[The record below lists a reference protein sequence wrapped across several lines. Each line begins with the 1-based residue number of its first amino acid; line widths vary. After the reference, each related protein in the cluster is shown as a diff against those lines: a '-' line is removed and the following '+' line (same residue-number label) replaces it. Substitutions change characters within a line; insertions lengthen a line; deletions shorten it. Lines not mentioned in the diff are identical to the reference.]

1 MKILIWKNYNMKNVK
16 NSEDNIDIKNSVPQ
30 TKKLLLLFVPGDHQ
44 NAGSV

>member
-1 MKILIWKNYNMKNVK
+1 MKNVK
-16 NSEDNIDIKNSVPQ
+16 NSEDNIDIKDTATQ